1 MTVPNLTSQQWDE
14 LICQYVDLC
23 VDSMDYK
30 SLEEFVR
37 QTLIEDFGQIQS
49 RHELCEDI
57 RLTFDDET
65 LDELVDN
72 VTELTTQEQVD
83 YINSNLKEVN

>member
-1 MTVPNLTSQQWDE
+1 MTLPNLTSQQWDE
-14 LICQYVDLC
+14 LIEQYVDRC
-23 VDSMDYK
+23 VDSMDTNDLVK
-30 SLEEFVR
+30 FVR
-37 QTLIEDFGQIQS
+37 ETLIEDFEQIQS

-65 LDELVDN
+65 LDELIDN
-72 VTELTTQEQVD
+72 VTELTTQEQLD